1 MNTKIS
7 TFKYGKFVFP
17 GTQSVGSAG
26 NLFVIPKK
34 GKNPDLAAEFINML
48 LTKKYQ
54 NYLANAGGLALF
66 ADADA
71 VANPTSKVTADP
83 FAAIVKKNAL
93 GMYPDWPVAGF
104 YPVLLQEG
112 IKLLSDGNVAA
123 YQKAVGDFYNA
134 GKPKA

>member
-1 MNTKIS
+1 MFWKTTGNTNTLSNGITISEGNVRNFLTYRLMN
-7 TFKYGKFVFP
+7 
-17 GTQSVGSAG
+17 SAARSG
-26 NLFVIPKK
+26 FLPFLGI
-34 GKNPDLAAEFINML
+34 
-48 LTKKYQ
+48 TKKYQ

-71 VANPTSKVTADP
+71 VANPASKVTADP

-93 GMYPDWPVAGF
+93 GMYPDWPVPGF
-104 YPVLLQEG
+104 YPILLQEG
-112 IKLLSDGNVAA
+112 IKLLSDGDVAA